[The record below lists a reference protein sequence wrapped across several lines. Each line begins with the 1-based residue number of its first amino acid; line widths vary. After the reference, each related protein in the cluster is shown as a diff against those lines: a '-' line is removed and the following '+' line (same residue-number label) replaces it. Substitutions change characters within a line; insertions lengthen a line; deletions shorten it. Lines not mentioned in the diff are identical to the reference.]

1 MVEDFR
7 FALLRHWSLYEAML
21 HSTYVAVRLQTWTD
35 HGRRRLQELL
45 ARMGFLLAEC
55 CHDYGERPGRLG
67 NCCMLVQPKLPAHCQ
82 ICIRVVPEA
91 DPANIRLQP
100 VQGTHC
106 ACCLT
111 VDRALSL
118 QLRPRLRSALLL
130 HGE

>member
-55 CHDYGERPGRLG
+55 CHDYGERPGCLLG
-67 NCCMLVQPKLPAHCQ
+67 
-82 ICIRVVPEA
+82 R
-91 DPANIRLQP
+91 
-100 VQGTHC
+100 G
-106 ACCLT
+106 
-111 VDRALSL
+111 ALSL
-118 QLRPRLRSALLL
+118 QLVPQAEKCLSTT
-130 HGE
+130 